1 MLRYVS
7 LIKTLWT
14 WRLLFRDRLRQV
26 QAAAELVAD
35 ELDLNAQRIRVPR
48 YTTGVSLPPLGL
60 RADAWRQHASTLH
73 ALSKPHPLLWDE
85 LRAAYAEME
94 DDERDIPAPER
105 FEELAAQLR
114 ATMRAV
120 RT

>member
-1 MLRYVS
+1 VLRYVS
-7 LIKTLWT
+7 WIKTLWT
-14 WRLLFRDRLRQV
+14 WRVLFRDRLRQV

-35 ELDLNAQRIRVPR
+35 ELESNARRIRVPR

-60 RADAWRQHASTLH
+60 RFDAWRQHASTLH
-73 ALSKPHPLLWDE
+73 VLSKPHPLLWDE

-94 DDERDIPAPER
+94 GAERDLPAPER
-105 FEELAAQLR
+105 FEELAARLR